1 MASCSRLFGLVD
13 EPAHFAA
20 LALALGKGGERRI
33 VLADAVE
40 QPAFFEPFIG
50 AERAIAGSG
59 SIEGRQ
65 CLVIGA
71 GAGVEHGAGQDD
83 ARVGRG

>member
-1 MASCSRLFGLVD
+1 MHAAFAEKSLEADGELLRLFGLVD

-50 AERAIAGSG
+50 AEHAIAGSG
-59 SIEGRQ
+59 PVEGRSA
-65 CLVIGA
+65 LS
-71 GAGVEHGAGQDD
+71 
-83 ARVGRG
+83 